1 MCVRACERALAF
13 AGYQA
18 ADQQAARS
26 LLLAHSRHLRRTRAP
41 DWRRAA
47 ACSAGRLKHNKTTP
61 MERFLLLLA
70 FSFPLFAP
78 ASCLALRAGP
88 HFCFWCFG
96 DHHHHHHHPHDGCSK
111 STGGYRL
118 ILLCELLLLGQ
129 LKLASRCA
137 EIRSIVMQSQP
148 VSRPASERSGAETRA
163 RAFSRRADMSRSRR
177 AVQPARSWA
186 RSSSRNPSKLLHSIA
201 HA

>member
-148 VSRPASERSGAETRA
+148 ASRPASERSGAETRA